1 MTTSRKGTDVT
12 FDATLDAAFKARL
25 PLLYLET
32 AEEVRAV
39 AAITD
44 AAHAQRNR
52 RAVWSWTSALGLIDP
67 DGKSISNTT
76 NPARALQHAAGVTDP
91 SVFIFCDLHAYFGGE
106 HRPGDPAI
114 VRTVRETALEFRHG
128 DVSRT
133 LVVTAPVRVI
143 PPELDELT
151 HLFDFPLPT
160 AAEIRDLL
168 DTMIENNAGDIRVV
182 ADDADRE
189 SLVQAALGLTMA
201 EAENAFAQ
209 AMVNDGKLTGDD
221 IRVVLHEKRQ
231 VVRKSGVLEF
241 VTGDLDL
248 DDVGGLN
255 NLKRWLARRN
265 GSWLPSA
272 HEYGLPSPKGVL
284 ITGVPGCGKS
294 MTAKATAAS
303 WGLPLLRLDIGRIF
317 SGLVGSSEQNLRT
330 AIATAEAVA
339 PCILWVDE
347 IEKGFSNTTGQ
358 GDSGTTARVFGTFL
372 TWMQEKKHPVFVV
385 ATANNIDALPPEF
398 MRKGRFDEIFFVD
411 LPTTVEREVIWSLQ
425 LAAHATPANGLDAI
439 ANDVAAV
446 AALVAASENHS
457 GAEIEQAVVAAL
469 YEGFS
474 GRQTITADVVN
485 RVVATM
491 IPLAVTQAEE
501 VQRIRAWAA
510 QRAVGATGAEDLDAH
525 DVAANG
531 TETHGALSSR
541 RGGRTVDY

>member
-1 MTTSRKGTDVT
+1 MT
-12 FDATLDAAFKARL
+12 FAQTLDEAFKARL
-25 PLLYLET
+25 PLLYIET
-32 AEEVRAV
+32 GEEVRAV

-52 RAVWSWTSALGLIDP
+52 RDVWSWTSALGLIGP
-67 DGKSISNTT
+67 DGKTVANTA
-76 NPARALQHAAGVTDP
+76 NPTRALQHIAGVSEP
-91 SVFIFCDLHAYFGGE
+91 SVFVFCDLHAYFGSE

-114 VRTVRETALEFRHG
+114 VRTVRETGLEFRHG

-143 PPELDELT
+143 PAELDELT
-151 HLFDFPLPT
+151 HLLDFPLPT
-160 AAEIRDLL
+160 AEEIRALL
-168 DTMIENNAGDIRVV
+168 DTMIDNNSREIRVS
-182 ADDADRE
+182 ADDAARE
-189 SLVQAALGLTMA
+189 QLVHAAIGLTMA
-201 EAENAFAQ
+201 EAENAFAR
-209 AMVNDGKLTGDD
+209 AMVNDGSLSGAD
-221 IRVVLHEKRQ
+221 IDIVLDEKRQ

-241 VTGDLDL
+241 VKAGLDL

-255 NLKRWLARRN
+255 NLKRWLDRRN
-265 GSWLPSA
+265 GSWFGSA
-272 HEYGLPSPKGVL
+272 RDYGLPSPKGVL

-294 MTAKATAAS
+294 LTAKATAAS

-411 LPTTVEREVIWSLQ
+411 LPTAVEREAIWALQ
-425 LAAHATPANGLDAI
+425 LSAQATPANGL
-439 ANDVAAV
+439 
-446 AALVAASENHS
+446 AALADDRAALDTLISASENHS
-457 GAEIEQAVVAAL
+457 GAEIEQAVVSAL
-469 YEGFS
+469 YEGFAKKERVTLDMVNS
-474 GRQTITADVVN
+474 VVQ
-485 RVVATM
+485 TM

-501 VQRIRAWAA
+501 VQRIRDWAA
-510 QRAVGATGAEDLDAH
+510 QRAVRATGAEDLDSGEVGGGEV
-525 DVAANG
+525 D
-531 TETHGALSSR
+531 GALSSR

>member
-1 MTTSRKGTDVT
+1 VT
-12 FDATLDAAFKARL
+12 FADTLDEAFKARL
-25 PLLYLET
+25 PLLYIET
-32 AEEVRAV
+32 GEEVRAIS
-39 AAITD
+39 AIAD
-44 AAHAQRNR
+44 AAAAQRNA
-52 RAVWSWTSALGLIDP
+52 RALWTWTSALGLTGP
-67 DGKSISNTT
+67 DGKTVANTA
-76 NPARALQHAAGVTDP
+76 NPARALQHVAGSQDP
-91 SVFIFCDLHAYFGGE
+91 GVFVFCDLHAYFGTE
-106 HRPGDPAI
+106 HRGGDPAI

-133 LVVTAPVRVI
+133 LVITAPVRVI

-151 HLFDFPLPT
+151 HLLDFPLPT
-160 AAEIRDLL
+160 AAEIRELL
-168 DTMIENNAGDIRVV
+168 DTMIDNNASGGGRIKVD
-182 ADDADRE
+182 ADDAARE
-189 SLVQAALGLTMA
+189 QLVHAALGLSMA
-201 EAENAFAQ
+201 EAENAFAR
-209 AMVNDGKLTGDD
+209 AMVNDGRLSADD
-221 IRVVLHEKRQ
+221 IGIVLDEKRQ

-241 VTGDLDL
+241 VKSDLDL

-255 NLKRWLARRN
+255 NLKRWLSRRD
-265 GSWLPSA
+265 GSWLGDA
-272 HEYGLPSPKGVL
+272 RDYGLPAPKGVL

-294 MTAKATAAS
+294 LTAKATAAS

-372 TWMQEKKHPVFVV
+372 TWMQEKKQPVFVV

-398 MRKGRFDEIFFVD
+398 LRKGRFDEIFFVD
-411 LPTTVEREVIWSLQ
+411 LPTAHEREVIWTLQ
-425 LAAHATPANGLDAI
+425 IQARATDANGLADIVSDPATI
-439 ANDVAAV
+439 

-469 YEGFS
+469 YEGYS
-474 GRQTITADVVN
+474 TRGSVTTEMLQHVVD
-485 RVVATM
+485 TM

-501 VQRIRAWAA
+501 VQRIRAWAT
-510 QRAVGATGAEDLDAH
+510 QRAVRATGAEDLDAAELH
-525 DVAANG
+525 DGGA
-531 TETHGALSSR
+531 EGALSSR

>member
-1 MTTSRKGTDVT
+1 MTSTRKGTDVT

-39 AAITD
+39 SAITD

-52 RAVWSWTSALGLIDP
+52 RRVWTWTSALGLIDP
-67 DGKSISNTT
+67 DGKSVSNTT
-76 NPARALQHAAGVTDP
+76 NPARALQHAAGVSDP
-91 SVFIFCDLHAYFGGE
+91 SVFIFCDLHAYFGSE

-133 LVVTAPVRVI
+133 LVITAPVRVI

-160 AAEIRDLL
+160 AAEIRELL
-168 DTMIENNAGDIRVV
+168 DTMITNNAGEIRDD
-182 ADDADRE
+182 ADDAARE
-189 SLVQAALGLTMA
+189 ALVQAALGLTMA

-209 AMVNDGKLTGDD
+209 AMVNDGTLTGDD

-241 VTGDLDL
+241 ITGDLDL
-248 DDVGGLN
+248 DDVGGLT
-255 NLKRWLARRN
+255 NLKRWLERRN

-411 LPTTVEREVIWSLQ
+411 LPTTVEREAIWTLQ
-425 LAAHATPANGLDAI
+425 LAAHASEANGLA
-439 ANDVAAV
+439 DVAADPVAV
-446 AALVAASENHS
+446 AALVTASENHS

-474 GRQTITADVVN
+474 GRKTITTDVVT
-485 RVVATM
+485 RVVETM

-510 QRAVGATGAEDLDAH
+510 QRAVGATGTEDFDALDA
-525 DVAANG
+525 VGIAP
-531 TETHGALSSR
+531 ESHGPLSSR